1 MAELSE
7 VDLRIPA
14 GTLLPSPCG
23 ALSSAPWVRGNAL
36 PILPWQELESRRGR
50 PLHQPGRCV
59 GAACENTVLTSCH
72 DA

>member
-23 ALSSAPWVRGNAL
+23 ALSSAPWVWGNAL
-36 PILPWQELESRRGR
+36 PILPWQELESR
-50 PLHQPGRCV
+50 
-59 GAACENTVLTSCH
+59 
-72 DA
+72 